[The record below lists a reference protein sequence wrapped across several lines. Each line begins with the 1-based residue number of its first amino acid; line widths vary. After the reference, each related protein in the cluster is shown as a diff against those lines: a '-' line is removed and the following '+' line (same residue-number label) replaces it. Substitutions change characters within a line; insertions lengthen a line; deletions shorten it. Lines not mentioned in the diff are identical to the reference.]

1 MSYLFV
7 RPSLILPVIQIEFA
21 HIAMHILHLPCKEE
35 KTVEQWRSFHYILRN
50 VHCMLVWK
58 SSELTTI
65 RKAQSCYEMSFMSVM
80 TSLYVGYECCTQ
92 ILWNE
97 EVVTSHHIFLMIF
110 SKKTEDFVSWQ
121 YVVSSKFDQMK
132 NSSHKNI
139 FLDDF
144 LWWNFLDKFEQ
155 VFINKIEEIPNWWS
169 PEIFTLELFFLDDF
183 LQRNLKRKFLDKIE
197 EIPS

>member
-1 MSYLFV
+1 MSCLFV
-7 RPSLILPVIQIEFA
+7 RPSLILPVIQIELS

-35 KTVEQWRSFHYILRN
+35 KTVEQWCSFHYVLRN

-97 EVVTSHHIFLMIF
+97 EVFTSQHIFLMIF
-110 SKKTEDFVSWQ
+110 SKKTEDFFSWQ
-121 YVVSSKFDQMK
+121 YVRSSKLTKWRTLHLRRFFLMIFSDR
-132 NSSHKNI
+132 I
-139 FLDDF
+139 FLT
-144 LWWNFLDKFEQ
+144 NSNKFSFPKLKKFQ
-155 VFINKIEEIPNWWS
+155 IDEI
-169 PEIFTLELFFLDDF
+169 
-183 LQRNLKRKFLDKIE
+183 KRSSL
-197 EIPS
+197 